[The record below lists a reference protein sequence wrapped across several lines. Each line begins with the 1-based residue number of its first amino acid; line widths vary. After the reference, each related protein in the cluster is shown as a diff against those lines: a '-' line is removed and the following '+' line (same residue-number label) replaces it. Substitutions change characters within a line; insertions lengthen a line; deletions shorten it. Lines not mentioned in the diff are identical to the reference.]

1 MSNFGSVKVR
11 FAPSPTGELHL
22 GGART
27 ALFNWLYA
35 KKHQGSF
42 FLRIEDTDKAR
53 SKDVFTGQIL
63 DSLKWLGLDWD
74 GPLIYQSGRAE
85 RYKHYMKE
93 LLDDGKAYRCFCS
106 KSDLKNFKKDG
117 YAFYP
122 GTCRNLTREN
132 PSLYALNLKK
142 VILNL
147 MTLFMVLSKSII
159 RN

>member
-53 SKDVFTGQIL
+53 SKDVFTNQIL
-63 DSLKWLGLDWD
+63 DSLKWLGMDWD
-74 GPLIYQSGRAE
+74 EPVIYQSGRQE
-85 RYKHYMKE
+85 RYKYYIKKLMDE
-93 LLDDGKAYRCFCS
+93 GKAYR
-106 KSDLKNFKKDG
+106 L
-117 YAFYP
+117 
-122 GTCRNLTREN
+122 
-132 PSLYALNLKK
+132 SL
-142 VILNL
+142 IH
-147 MTLFMVLSKSII
+147 I
-159 RN
+159 